1 MAKRF
6 IDTGFYKSPFVRSLQ
21 GASKA
26 LYSFIICDCTG
37 AGIWMKDLEV
47 ASVYIGLPLN
57 ESNFAPFVDLLK
69 AIEVAPGKF
78 FFPDFIDHQYPT
90 GLSEKNAAHKN
101 FLEELLK
108 YSVLEQCEDGNWKPL
123 QRSSKGPIVM
133 VKEEVM
139 VTEKVTSVAIIEKKE
154 LAPRTPDTIRA
165 YFAEHG
171 QPQEADKFI
180 DYYQSNGWKVG
191 RNAMKD
197 WQATA
202 RNWMR
207 RAQPDQKDRRI
218 VRNTT
223 VADIQD
229 TAKRLAKLMGET
241 NEHDNDSCA

>member
-1 MAKRF
+1 MENENENEDVSVNQEK
-6 IDTGFYKSPFVRSLQ
+6 GSVR
-21 GASKA
+21 
-26 LYSFIICDCTG
+26 
-37 AGIWMKDLEV
+37 ER
-47 ASVYIGLPLN
+47 GL
-57 ESNFAPFVDLLK
+57 
-69 AIEVAPGKF
+69 
-78 FFPDFIDHQYPT
+78 T
-90 GLSEKNAAHKN
+90 
-101 FLEELLK
+101 
-108 YSVLEQCEDGNWKPL
+108 
-123 QRSSKGPIVM
+123 
-133 VKEEVM
+133 
-139 VTEKVTSVAIIEKKE
+139 VTKKE

-241 NEHDNDSCA
+241 NENDNDSGT